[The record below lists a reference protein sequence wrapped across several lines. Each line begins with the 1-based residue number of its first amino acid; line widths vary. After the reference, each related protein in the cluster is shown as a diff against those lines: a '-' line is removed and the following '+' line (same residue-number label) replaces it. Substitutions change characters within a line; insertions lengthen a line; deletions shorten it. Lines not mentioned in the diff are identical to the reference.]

1 MSCPFSRINFNELF
15 EISFNSN
22 LCLKN
27 HKQYQTRKLSTKKL
41 LKLQE
46 LNFNK
51 NPKYAKSDPNANI
64 TDPVN
69 FNYYE
74 THENHKLI
82 YSLKSNKSEKFSI
95 FHSNICSLQGNFDN
109 LRYC

>member
-1 MSCPFSRINFNELF
+1 MFPFSRIDFDELL
-15 EISFNSN
+15 EISFNSSFDCK
-22 LCLKN
+22 CLKN

-41 LKLQE
+41 LNLQE

-51 NPKYAKSDPNANI
+51 NPKYAKSDPNGNI

-74 THENHKLI
+74 PHK
-82 YSLKSNKSEKFSI
+82 
-95 FHSNICSLQGNFDN
+95 
-109 LRYC
+109 